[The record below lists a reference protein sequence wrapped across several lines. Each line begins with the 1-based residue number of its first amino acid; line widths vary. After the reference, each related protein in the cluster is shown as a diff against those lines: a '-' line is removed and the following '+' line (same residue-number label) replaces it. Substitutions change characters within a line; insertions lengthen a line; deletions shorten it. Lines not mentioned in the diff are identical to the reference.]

1 MAELPGA
8 SDDLRALAARGVPYT
23 YDKGRLL
30 IREGDL
36 GDTLFVIL
44 EGRVRAYAAHPSNGR
59 ELNFGTYGPGEYVGE
74 MSLDGGRRSAT
85 VQAVERC
92 RCAVIGRPALEAFLM
107 ERPSFA
113 FELLTKVIRR
123 ARAATLS
130 ARQMALNDVYGR
142 LREWLEAHVAEGADD
157 WRVMSPKPTH
167 RQMALELGCSREMV
181 SRLLKDLERGGHMQ
195 VHDDHLRLAPGLPAR
210 W

>member
-23 YDKGRLL
+23 YEKGRLL
-30 IREGDL
+30 IREGEL
-36 GDTLFVIL
+36 GDTLFIIL

-59 ELNFGTYGPGEYVGE
+59 EINYGTYGPGEYVGE
-74 MSLDGGRRSAT
+74 MSLDGGPRSAT
-85 VQAVERC
+85 VQAVERSC
-92 RCAVIGRPALEAFLM
+92 CAVVGRPTLETFLA

-130 ARQMALNDVYGR
+130 MRQMALNDVYGR
-142 LREWLEAHVAEGADD
+142 LREWLEQRADD
-157 WRVMSPKPTH
+157 GPEGWRVVAPKPTH

-195 VHDDHLRLAPGLPAR
+195 VADDHLLLTTSLPKR